1 MKNHEAKFILGAYR
15 PDGRDASDPAF
26 AEALAQAEHDPELRA
41 WFEQHR
47 KFDAACSAKL
57 QSIAPPPGL
66 REAILAGSR
75 VSAAQPQPKRRWW
88 SNPTWLA
95 AAAAIAIVAGLG
107 FGVHVS
113 HPRPGGAEV
122 AALALRDLEEAHENH
137 VGHPPQ
143 VAEVQ
148 AQLANAPLPLAST
161 LKLDL
166 ADLQKKNC
174 RSITIAGRQMFEI
187 CFRHDGNWY
196 HVYVGR
202 RSDFAPGTL
211 DPKALLQV
219 RDQYAATVWADANN
233 VYALVTH
240 AGPEALRRVI

>member
-41 WFEQHR
+41 WFEQQRH
-47 KFDAACSAKL
+47 FDAACSAKL
-57 QSIAPPPGL
+57 QSLAPPPGL
-66 REAILAGSR
+66 REAILTGAR
-75 VSAAQPQPKRRWW
+75 VSAARPHRRWW
-88 SNPTWLA
+88 SNPAWLA
-95 AAAAIAIVAGLG
+95 AAAAIAIMV
-107 FGVHVS
+107 GVGIAVRFS
-113 HPRPGGAEV
+113 PARPDGAEV
-122 AALALRDLEEAHENH
+122 ATLAMRDLQEAHDTH
-137 VGHPPQ
+137 VGHPLQ

-148 AQLANAPLPLAST
+148 AQLANAPLPLVST
-161 LKLDL
+161 LKLDV
-166 ADLQKKNC
+166 AELQKKNC
-174 RSITIAGRQMFEI
+174 RSILIGGRRMFEI

-240 AGPEALRRVI
+240 AGADALRRVI